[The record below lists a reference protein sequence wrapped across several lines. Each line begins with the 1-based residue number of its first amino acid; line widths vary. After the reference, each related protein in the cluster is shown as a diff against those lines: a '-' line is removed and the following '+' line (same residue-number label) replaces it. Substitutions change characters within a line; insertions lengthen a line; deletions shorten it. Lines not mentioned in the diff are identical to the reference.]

1 MQTILAS
8 PGKSLALGGAVTL
21 VLLIGWLAV
30 EGADPIGLASFLLR
44 FIHVVAMTIWVGMIW
59 FVNFVQLRAVAEAD
73 DAGRAML
80 LQRVVPRVATTFR
93 HASHLTLLSGALLL
107 VTGGYMLEGLLYSAE
122 VHIPPMR
129 AVLLWSGVAGGIA
142 MWLFVEMLIW
152 PSLKVVLGETPAD
165 ADAKATARARVATF
179 ARVNLILSV
188 PVIFAMV
195 AAAHLY

>member
-1 MQTILAS
+1 MQTVLAS
-8 PGKSLALGGAVTL
+8 PGKSLALGGAIAL
-21 VLLIGWLAV
+21 ALLIGWLVV
-30 EGADPIGLASFLLR
+30 EGADAVGLASFLLR
-44 FIHVVAMTIWVGMIW
+44 FVHVVAMTIWVGMIW
-59 FVNFVQLRAVAEAD
+59 FVNFIQLRAVTEAD
-73 DAGRAML
+73 DAGRATLM
-80 LQRVVPRVATTFR
+80 QRVVPRVATTFR

-107 VTGGYMLEGLLYSAE
+107 VTGGYTLERLLYAAE

-129 AVLLWSGVAGGIA
+129 AVLLWGGVAGGLA
-142 MWLFVEMLIW
+142 MWLFVNMLIW

-165 ADAKATARARVATF
+165 ADAKAAARTRVATF